1 MRGICFFE
9 SAGINRRLLPGI
21 VALLFLTIHPE
32 NSTLAQKQN
41 PPGSPQSSQRLE
53 RKLDEQSPEQSD
65 EVVRVHTDL
74 VQTSVAVLDK
84 RGKFVDNLRA
94 EDFELRIDGKPYP
107 VLFFDR
113 VINGVAGVSSPTN
126 QHNNIGAAVPAPE
139 DMTRTVLFFVDDL
152 HLSAES
158 VARTRK
164 MLSNYI
170 EQEMGESDEAV
181 IASASGQ
188 LGFLQQ
194 LSSEK
199 EVLRAT
205 VERLKYRPQNFLDT
219 DRPRMTVYQALAI
232 ERNDA
237 AVLKYF
243 EDVLL
248 SDMLAALARQNAQ
261 AARDAAERMTRSRA
275 SRLIRQSD
283 AVATQT
289 LTALGSAVR
298 SSSQKPGRKLFVFVS
313 DGFLVNSQNP
323 DIRYRLQRIT
333 DAAVHAGAVVYTIQ
347 ASGLNTTF
355 PDASADVILVS
366 GTGTG
371 RVTGEDI
378 AVQDPL
384 TQLAADTGGKAQ
396 LNAND
401 LNPGVRRALQESN
414 DYYLLAWRPETGF
427 STNKEFHRIE
437 VGVKGHPDLSVLVQ
451 RGFFSDDK
459 SAAMV
464 PAKAEKSKPSGDFQV
479 EDLAAAIKGK
489 LTNRPLQTSL
499 MANYLDVPNH
509 GARLSILMQVDRPTI
524 ESGNGDKPGAVD
536 VAGVI
541 YNESG
546 KLIGSFVESLKPEKN
561 SESQHLTYLNEFD
574 VKPGLYQVRGATR
587 DPAGLTG
594 MAMQWVK
601 VPDLGSHSLALS
613 SLLIGERELTHTSRS
628 GAAVQFQK
636 AQLKIDRRFVQNS
649 RLRFLTFIYNA
660 APDTGNQSP
669 RLSAR
674 VDLFRGNKAV
684 VSTPT
689 FVVETNGVEDLA
701 RIPYAGEFNLASL
714 PKGHYRMRV
723 TVIDLSAKTYASQ
736 ETSFEIE

>member
-21 VALLFLTIHPE
+21 VALLFLPIHPE
-32 NSTLAQKQN
+32 NSVLAQKQN
-41 PPGSPQSSQRLE
+41 PPGSPQSSQGLE
-53 RKLDEQSPEQSD
+53 RKLDEQSQEQSD

-74 VQTSVAVLDK
+74 VQTSVAVFDK

-94 EDFELRIDGKPYP
+94 EDFELRIDGKPSP

-113 VINGVAGVSSPTN
+113 VINGVAGVSSTTN
-126 QHNNIGAAVPAPE
+126 QHNNIGAAMTAPE
-139 DMTRTVLFFVDDL
+139 DRTRTVLFFVDDL

-158 VARTRK
+158 IARTRK

-170 EQEMGESDEAV
+170 EQEMGENDEAV

-199 EVLRAT
+199 EVLRAA

-237 AVLKYF
+237 EVLKYF

-248 SDMLAALARQNAQ
+248 SDILAAQMRQNAK
-261 AARDAAERMTRSRA
+261 AAREAAERMTRSRA
-275 SRLIRQSD
+275 GRLIRQSD

-289 LTALGSAVR
+289 LTALASAVR
-298 SSSQKPGRKLFVFVS
+298 SSSQKSGRKLFVFVS

-355 PDASADVILVS
+355 PDASADVTLVP

-371 RVTGEDI
+371 RVTGEDF

-384 TQLAADTGGKAQ
+384 TELAADTGGKAL

-459 SAAMV
+459 SAALV
-464 PAKAEKSKPSGDFQV
+464 PAKAEKPKPSGDFQV

-489 LTNRPLQTSL
+489 LTSRTLQTSL

-509 GARLSILMQVDRPTI
+509 GARLSILMQVDRPAI
-524 ESGNGDKPGAVD
+524 ESGSGDKPGTVD

-561 SESQHLTYLNEFD
+561 SESQHLTYLNQFD

-587 DPAGLTG
+587 DSAGLTG

-613 SLLIGERELTHTSRS
+613 SLLIGERELTHTSGS
-628 GAAVQFQK
+628 GDALQFQK

-660 APDTGNQSP
+660 APATGNQSP

-674 VDLFRGNKAV
+674 VDLFQGNKAV

-689 FVVETNGVEDLA
+689 FAIETNGVEDPA

-723 TVIDLSAKTYASQ
+723 TVIDLSAKSYASQ
-736 ETSFEIE
+736 EASFEIE

>member
-1 MRGICFFE
+1 MRGIWFFE

-32 NSTLAQKQN
+32 NSTLAQQQK
-41 PPGSPQSSQRLE
+41 PQSSSQSSERLE
-53 RKLDEQSPEQSD
+53 RKLDEQSQKEPD
-65 EVVRVHTDL
+65 DVVRIRTDL
-74 VQTSVAVLDK
+74 VQTTVAVFDK
-84 RGKFVDNLRA
+84 RGKFVDNLQA
-94 EDFELRIDGKPYP
+94 GDFELRIDGKPYP
-107 VLFFDR
+107 VMFFDR
-113 VINGVAGVSSPTN
+113 VINGVAGVSSTTN
-126 QHNNIGAAVPAPE
+126 QHNNIGAGVTAPE
-139 DMTRTVLFFVDDL
+139 DRTRTVLFFVDDL

-170 EQEMGESDEAV
+170 EQEMGENDEAV

-199 EVLRAT
+199 EVLRAA
-205 VERLKYRPQNFLDT
+205 VERLKYRPQNSLDT

-237 AVLKYF
+237 EVLKYF

-248 SDMLAALARQNAQ
+248 SDMLAAQMRQNAQ
-261 AARDAAERMTRSRA
+261 AAREAAERMTRSRA

-283 AVATQT
+283 AVAKQT
-289 LTALGSAVR
+289 LTALASAVR
-298 SSSQKPGRKLFVFVS
+298 SSSQKSGRKLFVFVS

-323 DIRYRLQRIT
+323 DIRYHLQRIT
-333 DAAVHAGAVVYTIQ
+333 DAAVYAGAVVYTIQ

-355 PDASADVILVS
+355 PDASADVTLVP

-371 RVTGEDI
+371 RVTGEDF

-384 TQLAADTGGKAQ
+384 TELAADTGGKAL

-427 STNKEFHRIE
+427 PTSKEFHRIE
-437 VGVKGHPDLSVLVQ
+437 VGVKDHPDLSVLIQ
-451 RGFFSDDK
+451 RGFFGDDK
-459 SAAMV
+459 SAALV
-464 PAKAEKSKPSGDFQV
+464 PAKAEKPKPSGDFQV
-479 EDLAAAIKGK
+479 EDLAAAIKGRVS
-489 LTNRPLQTSL
+489 NRPLQTS
-499 MANYLDVPNH
+499 MMVNYLDVPNH
-509 GARLSILMQVDRPTI
+509 GASLSILMQIDRPTTD
-524 ESGNGDKPGAVD
+524 SGNGDRPGTFD

-541 YNESG
+541 YNDSG
-546 KLIGSFVESLKPEKN
+546 ELIGSFVESLKPEKN
-561 SESQHLTYLNEFD
+561 SENQHITYLNQFD
-574 VKPGLYQVRGATR
+574 VKPGLYQVRGAAR
-587 DPAGLTG
+587 DSAGQTG
-594 MAMQWVK
+594 LAMQWVK
-601 VPDLGSHSLALS
+601 VPDLSSHSLALS
-613 SLLIGERELTHTSRS
+613 SLLIGEREVTHTPGS
-628 GAAVQFQK
+628 GDAVQFQK
-636 AQLKIDRRFVQNS
+636 AQLKIERRFVQHS
-649 RLRFLTFIYNA
+649 GLRFLTFVYNA
-660 APDTGNQSP
+660 ARDPINQSP

-674 VDLFRGNKAV
+674 VDLFHGNKAV

-689 FVVETNGVEDLA
+689 FVIETKSVEDAA

-714 PKGHYRMRV
+714 PKGHYRIRV
-723 TVIDLSAKTYASQ
+723 TVIDLSAKAYASQ